1 MLINQAKCV
10 VGFTSSDNS
19 FKKAITARGT
29 KTSASDAAVATL
41 QQKGYGISYSC
52 IGYHKFNIKKER
64 KQDMNKLTKKY
75 KVVHGE
81 PRWCY
86 L

>member
-41 QQKGYGISYSC
+41 QQKGYTVLVIPAQGIISLTS
-52 IGYHKFNIKKER
+52 KRKETR
-64 KQDMNKLTKKY
+64 Y
-75 KVVHGE
+75 E
-81 PRWCY
+81 
-86 L
+86 